1 MDKNYFFKL
10 NKMKKELF
18 KSGIWTTLLTLL
30 FLLVIWN
37 KNSTPEIIT
46 ALIYFVLLYLIFF
59 SIGKKE
65 LAERINKFIGANI
78 QRAVIFPTILII
90 LYYSYIL
97 IHGQNPLQGTVFML
111 PFLIYFPTLIFVAQ
125 ADNSQNLNWLDFTTF
140 TLFLL
145 PTTLVEFS
153 PETNLPFSGGGFDS
167 VYRIVIMLAIV
178 YAFVVLR
185 KLKDVGFFPVF
196 KLKYLWT
203 AVWVWLVF
211 YAFVFVIGYSVNFF
225 KYVGYDAVFS
235 AILITVG
242 ISIIKVFLHTA
253 IFEEL
258 FFRGLLQNMLAKRI
272 AQNRSWESFWKW
284 GGAILLVLSL
294 VTGYFMK
301 GDMFWFPAVI
311 TIFLFVVAF
320 AIERSKISEMGTYTA
335 LAITSVIFGLVHY
348 HSGSIIFV
356 GLASIGGW
364 AYGYTYIKT
373 KNVFYAALVHALVN
387 SSYLI
392 FGIELLK

>member
-1 MDKNYFFKL
+1 MR
-10 NKMKKELF
+10 KELL
-18 KSGIWTTLLTLL
+18 KSGIWTAILTLL
-30 FLLVIWN
+30 FLLIIWN
-37 KNSTPEIIT
+37 KNSSAEIIS
-46 ALIYFVLLYLIFF
+46 ASIYFVLLYFIFF

-65 LAERINKFIGANI
+65 LANRINKFTQFNI
-78 QRAVIFPTILII
+78 KRAVIFPSFLIL

-97 IHGQNPLQGTVFML
+97 IHGENPLQGTVFMI
-111 PFLIYFPTLIFVAQ
+111 PFLIYFPTLVFVAK
-125 ADNSQNLNWLDFTTF
+125 ADKSQNLDWLDFTTL

-145 PTTLVEFS
+145 PTTLVDFS
-153 PETNLPFSGGGFDS
+153 PETNLPFSGGWFDS
-167 VYRIVIMLAIV
+167 VCRIVIILAIV
-178 YAFVVLR
+178 YAFVVVR
-185 KLKDVGFFPVF
+185 KLKDVGFFPIF

-203 AVWVWLVF
+203 AIWVWLVF
-211 YAFVFVIGYSVNFF
+211 YAFVFAIGYAVNFF
-225 KYVGYDAVFS
+225 KFVGYNAVLS
-235 AILITVG
+235 VLIATVG
-242 ISIIKVFLHTA
+242 ISILRVFLHTA

-272 AQNRSWESFWKW
+272 AQTANWEIFWKW

-294 VTGYFMK
+294 VTGYFME
-301 GDMFWFPAVI
+301 GDMFWFPALI
-311 TIFLFVVAF
+311 TVFLFVVAF
-320 AIERSKISEMGTYTA
+320 AIERYKIAGSGTYTA
-335 LAITSVIFGLVHY
+335 LAITSVIFGLVHF

-387 SSYLI
+387 SSHLI

>member
-1 MDKNYFFKL
+1 
-10 NKMKKELF
+10 MKKELL
-18 KSGIWTTLLTLL
+18 KSGIWTAGLTLL

-37 KNSTPEIIT
+37 NNSIPQIIT
-46 ALIYFVLLYLIFF
+46 SVVYFVLLYFIFF
-59 SIGKKE
+59 SIGKDE
-65 LAERINKFIGANI
+65 VADRLNKFIGATI
-78 QRAVIFPTILII
+78 QRAVIFPTMLII

-97 IHGQNPLQGTVFML
+97 IHGQNPFQSTVFML
-111 PFLIYFPTLIFVAQ
+111 PFLIYFPTLVFVAK
-125 ADNSQNLNWLDFTTF
+125 ADKTQKLDWLDFTTF

-153 PETNLPFSGGGFDS
+153 PGTDLPFGGGGFDS
-167 VYRIVIMLAIV
+167 VYRIVIMLAVV
-178 YAFVVLR
+178 YAFVVVR
-185 KLKDVGFFPVF
+185 NLKDVGFFPVF

-211 YAFVFVIGYSVNFF
+211 YAFVFVIGYSVDFF
-225 KYVGYDAVFS
+225 KYVGYEEVLPVLLATIGMSILRVF
-235 AILITVG
+235 
-242 ISIIKVFLHTA
+242 FHTA

-272 AQNRSWESFWKW
+272 AQNKSWESFWKW

-294 VTGYFMK
+294 LTGFFMK
-301 GDMFWFPAVI
+301 GDMFWFPALI
-311 TIFLFVVAF
+311 TVFMFVVAF
-320 AIERSKISEMGTYTA
+320 SIERSKVSEKGTYTA
-335 LAITSVIFGLVHY
+335 LAITSVIFGLVHF

-387 SSYLI
+387 SSHLM